1 MIGGMSNVIVL
12 DDAVFTKLEKNAEKE
27 GVSPEV
33 WIENVVNQEFMFA
46 HLPKFSD
53 KDRAEM
59 NGFSK
64 DLDRRFAEMMKK
76 RYRKKM
82 GLDRK

>member
-1 MIGGMSNVIVL
+1 MSNVIVL
-12 DDAVFTKLEKNAEKE
+12 NDAVFTKLEKNAAKK

-33 WIENVVNQEFMFA
+33 WIENVVNQEFKITS
-46 HLPKFSD
+46 LPQFSD
-53 KDRAEM
+53 KERAEM
-59 NGFSK
+59 NAYSK
-64 DLDRRFAEMMKK
+64 DLDGRFAEMMKK